1 MAIIDPFPE
10 ERVRNFLASAEDL
23 QRFYFA
29 LFNAQRAQ
37 IAASDV
43 VGGLT
48 ESDKSISDRALE
60 SCWRAAETQDFDG
73 LTRHVGPMWDLLV
86 PDDDEKYTSYN
97 SATNSSFASIIYTI
111 ESVTG
116 DDQIESAYS
125 ASTSMFDLADYLLQ
139 RNHTGYVEDLS
150 AAPVTAFAAHCVTA
164 DLDRLADTSR
174 TLSLSALRTQLVAE
188 GHELSSLAV

>member
-10 ERVRNFLASAEDL
+10 DRIRNFLASAEDY

-29 LFNAQRAQ
+29 LFNAQRAH
-37 IAASDV
+37 IMASDV

-48 ESDKSISDRALE
+48 ETDRSVSDAALE
-60 SCWRAAETQDFDG
+60 ACWKAAETRDFDS
-73 LTRHVGPMWDLLV
+73 LTGYMEPLWDLLV

-116 DDQIESAYS
+116 DDEIESAYS
-125 ASTSMFDLADYLLQ
+125 SASSMFDLADYLLQ
-139 RNHTGYVEDLS
+139 RKYTSYVDDLS
-150 AAPVTAFAAHCVTA
+150 SAPITAFAANCVTA
-164 DLDRLADTSR
+164 DLDRI
-174 TLSLSALRTQLVAE
+174 SLSEILDLKAIRTQVVAE
-188 GHELSSLAV
+188 GHELSALAN